1 VIAAD
6 EHRLADTAR
15 MERIASDFV
24 ALGIGAA
31 GQKNR
36 RQAADRFARIFG
48 GIDEWNTRP
57 VPVRM
62 AAPVWVRS
70 FAAFAAVAARI
81 AVDAEYAVGA
91 SSKWGAHHEHRD
103 PVTASS
109 FRQDAADLGF
119 NQRETAKMWSKLAQI
134 AVITGTTPAMI
145 GPAEYRRGRQE
156 FTAAQRRRWGH
167 LPKSAATPLFG
178 LDAVLFHRGQADQP
192 YPRRQSLARRRHEI
206 DWEHVAGH
214 APVLEATF
222 RRYLAQLAVSLRPS
236 SVDAIDITLR
246 QFAGFLITIDPPI
259 KRVAD
264 IDRAHIEAFKTLISQ
279 RGGYKTNK
287 TLSKTTIGMRLGHLH
302 AFFQRITAWD
312 YHDAPPRV
320 PVLTGD
326 KPIPDKPLPRFLDDP
341 SAAKLLQAARAL
353 PGEFDRLAVELLAR
367 TGMRK
372 GELLGLTI
380 DAVVQIGS
388 AFWLRTP
395 VGKMH
400 NDRYIPLHPTLKAM
414 IDGWLEHRPT
424 WQSSDLLFTD
434 RGRPIPP
441 SRIDKAVRKA
451 AEAAGLGHVHP
462 HQLRHTLATQA
473 INRGMS
479 LEAIAAL
486 LGHKSLSMTLVYA
499 RIADR
504 TVAEEYFKVT
514 EKVEALYDARQP
526 AKLPATDEG
535 TQMRKLRGEMHRRML
550 GNGYC
555 ARPVELDCHFESIC
569 ESCTFFVTTIEFRP
583 TLQAQRDDADK
594 KGQLGRKKI
603 FDGLLDRLDQTSA

>member
-1 VIAAD
+1 MIAPQAQRVAD
-6 EHRLADTAR
+6 AARLEQA
-15 MERIASDFV
+15 IAEFV
-24 ALGIGAA
+24 EA
-31 GQKNR
+31 GTGDVGRRDR
-36 RQAADRFARIFG
+36 RQAGERFARIFG
-48 GIDEWNTRP
+48 GIAAWNSDP
-57 VPVRM
+57 IEVRL
-62 AAPVWVRS
+62 AAPDPVRS
-70 FAAFAAVAARI
+70 FAAFAAVAAQVPVPADYVI
-81 AVDAEYAVGA
+81 KA
-91 SSKWGAHHEHRD
+91 SSQWGAHHERRD
-103 PVTASS
+103 PLTAAS
-109 FRQDAADLGF
+109 FRQDALELGF
-119 NQRETAKMWSKLAQI
+119 CERETAKMWAKLAQI
-134 AVITGTTPAMI
+134 CVITGTTPALI
-145 GPAEYRRGRQE
+145 GPADYRAGRKE
-156 FTAAQRRRWGH
+156 FTDAQRRRWGR

-192 YPRRQSLARRRHEI
+192 HPRRQSLARSTKET
-206 DWEHVAGH
+206 DWDDVAGH

-222 RRYLAQLAVSLRPS
+222 RCYLRQLAVSLRPS

-246 QFAGFLITIDPPI
+246 QFAGFLIALDPPVTQ
-259 KRVAD
+259 VAD
-264 IDRAHIEAFKTLISQ
+264 VARPHIEAFKDHITR

-287 TLSKTTIGMRLGHLH
+287 TLSKTTIAMRMGHLH
-302 AFFQRITAWD
+302 AFFDRAITWD
-312 YHDAPPRV
+312 YDDVPARN

-326 KPIPDKPLPRFLDDP
+326 RPILDKPLPRFLDDP

-353 PGEFDRLAVELLAR
+353 PEEFDRLAVELLAR

-395 VGKMH
+395 VGKMRT
-400 NDRYIPLHPTLKAM
+400 DRYIPLHPSLKAM
-414 IDGWLEHRPT
+414 IDQWLAHRPT

-434 RGRPIPP
+434 KGRPIPP
-441 SRIDKAVRKA
+441 SRLDKAVRRA
-451 AEAAGLGHVHP
+451 ADAAGLGHVHP

-486 LGHKSLSMTLVYA
+486 LGHRSLSMTMVYA

-504 TVAEEYFKVT
+504 TVAQEYFNVT
-514 EKVEALYDARQP
+514 EKVEALYDAHQP
-526 AKLPATDEG
+526 AKLPADDEG
-535 TQMRKLRGEMHRRML
+535 TQMRKLRAEMHRRML

-583 TLQAQRDDADK
+583 TLKAQRDDAER

-603 FDGLLDRLDQTSA
+603 FDGLLNRLDQTGT